1 MHIFKNLPTDR
12 ILQGTFEGWWLGEE
26 DGRADHPYISPEE
39 WDRRLR
45 DAGFSGCDSV
55 TADYEQPYTW
65 MANIIAKPAIQYS
78 SPQKVT
84 LLHSSKKN
92 SFVAEVENVL
102 RERGIEF
109 DSCEWGQEP
118 RVDQDIISFLDLGEK
133 PLLQDIGKDDLT
145 QLLHT
150 VDSCQQSNIIW
161 LMPAA
166 QINPT
171 DPYAGQMLGLTRTI
185 RSELAASF
193 ATLELEDTGLG
204 AARAVADVLTK
215 VQRSKD
221 TEDELDVD
229 MEWAWANGALNVGR
243 FHWIPVNK
251 DLCKTAKAPTAKG
264 LTIRTP
270 GLLQTLEW
278 TSQPLGDP
286 APEEVHIK
294 MTAVGLNYG
303 DVLTATGTNAGDSTF
318 GLEGVGYITKLG
330 SKVTNVAVGD
340 RVMTVGADSVGMAT
354 VIRRPAQLCIKIP
367 DQLSDE
373 EAATMPLVYVTV
385 LMFLIEKWKLSK
397 GQSILIHSAAGGKIP
412 VLYVFICADAP
423 RNWNLCHPRREM
435 ARS

>member
-1 MHIFKNLPTDR
+1 MYIVQSLPNDR
-12 ILQGTFEGWWLGEE
+12 ILQGTFEGWWLAEE
-26 DGRADHPYISPEE
+26 DGRADHPYVSPEG

-55 TADYEQPYTW
+55 TADYEKPYTW
-65 MANIIAKPAIQYS
+65 MANIITKPAIQYS
-78 SPQKVT
+78 SSQKVT
-84 LLHSSKKN
+84 LLHNSKK
-92 SFVAEVENVL
+92 SEFVAEVESVL
-102 RERGIEF
+102 RERRIEF

-118 RVDQDIISFLDLGEK
+118 RVDQDIISFVDLGEK

-171 DPYAGQMLGLTRTI
+171 NPYGGQMLGLMRTI
-185 RSELAASF
+185 RAELAAPF
-193 ATLELEDTGLG
+193 ATLELEDTGPG
-204 AARAVADVLTK
+204 AARAVVDVLTK
-215 VQRSKD
+215 VSRSKD

-229 MEWAWANGALNVGR
+229 MEWAWANGALNVSR
-243 FHWIPVNK
+243 FHWIPVKK
-251 DLCKTAKAPTAKG
+251 DLSKTATAPTAKG

-286 APEEVHIK
+286 APEEVHVK
-294 MTAVGLNYG
+294 TTAVGLNYG
-303 DVLTATGTNAGDSTF
+303 DVLTANGVNAGDSTF

-354 VIRRPAQLCIKIP
+354 EIRRPAQLCIKVP

-385 LMFLIEKWKLSK
+385 LMFLVEKWKLSK
-397 GQSILIHSAAGGKIP
+397 AQSILIHSAAGGKVP
-412 VLYVFICADAP
+412 GLHVLICADAF
-423 RNWNLCHPRREM
+423 RNWN
-435 ARS
+435 

>member
-1 MHIFKNLPTDR
+1 MFQRLLTDCV
-12 ILQGTFEGWWLGEE
+12 LQGTFEGWWLAEE
-26 DGRADHPYISPEE
+26 DGRPGHPYISSEE
-39 WDRRLR
+39 WDKRLR

-55 TADYEQPYTW
+55 TVDYEQPYTW
-65 MANIIAKPAIQYS
+65 MANIIAKPAIQYPG
-78 SPQKVT
+78 PQRVT

-92 SFVAEVENVL
+92 SFVVEVENVL
-102 RERGIEF
+102 RERAIEF
-109 DSCEWGQEP
+109 DLCEWGQQP
-118 RVDQDIISFLDLGEK
+118 REDQDIISFIDLEER
-133 PLLQDIGKDDLT
+133 PLLQDIGKADLT

-171 DPYAGQMLGLTRTI
+171 NPYAGQMLGLMRTI

-193 ATLELEDTGLG
+193 ATLELEDTGPG
-204 AARAVADVLTK
+204 AARAVANVLSK

-251 DLCKTAKAPTAKG
+251 DLCETAKAPTSKG

-278 TSQPLGDP
+278 TSQALGDP
-286 APEEVHIK
+286 APGEVHIK

-303 DVLTATGTNAGDSTF
+303 DVLIATDASAGDSAF
-318 GLEGVGYITKLG
+318 GLEGVGYITKTG
-330 SKVTNVAVGD
+330 SGVTNVTVDD

-354 VIRRPAQLCIKIP
+354 VIRRSAQLCIKIP

-373 EAATMPLVYVTV
+373 EAATMPLVYITV
-385 LMFLIEKWKLSK
+385 LMFLVEKWKLSK
-397 GQSILIHSAAGGKIP
+397 GQSILIHSAAGGKMP
-412 VLYVFICADAP
+412 VLHMYICADPP
-423 RNWNLCHPRREM
+423 RNWNLRHPRREM
-435 ARS
+435 AGS